1 MVLRKSGR
9 VGSRRFGRVGSRRFL
24 KREIVERQFLFFC
37 ICIDI
42 YFPSRKGFSVAYREI
57 IQGKAFISPV
67 FFVFLP
73 GIVQK

>member
-1 MVLRKSGR
+1 MVLRKS
-9 VGSRRFGRVGSRRFL
+9 GRVGSRRFL